1 MSIPPIISPQL
12 DNEIQ
17 RIFHN
22 EGFYEIEIKLNYFF
36 QNKAYLISAFTHSSK
51 SKHCIINSYERY
63 YTIKKTRFLFCI
75 FAYFRLEFLGDA
87 LLDLLV
93 IRHTFLN
100 YDRNITPGNIAN
112 YPFFISTNEN
122 RLGRV
127 TDIRQDLSNNNQL
140 AHILVSS
147 DLHNKI
153 RHNSNQISNQIKSYI
168 NNRNS
173 SNKVL

>member
-1 MSIPPIISPQL
+1 MLHQVIL
-12 DNEIQ
+12 
-17 RIFHN
+17 
-22 EGFYEIEIKLNYFF
+22 L
-36 QNKAYLISAFTHSSK
+36 
-51 SKHCIINSYERY
+51 
-63 YTIKKTRFLFCI
+63 TI
-75 FAYFRLEFLGDA
+75 
-87 LLDLLV
+87 
-93 IRHTFLN
+93 
-100 YDRNITPGNIAN
+100 
-112 YPFFISTNEN
+112 FFISTNEN

-153 RHNSNQISNQIKSYI
+153 RHNSNQIKSYV